1 MQSLAMS
8 FLNVTQEAAISVF
21 PHIGKGN
28 KILADHKATEA
39 MRETLHSLNAHSR
52 VVIGEGEMDN
62 APMLYIGEELGA
74 SDEPKVDI
82 AVDPIDGTTLV
93 SKGQGNAI
101 AVLAAAE
108 RGGLLH
114 APDMYMEKIAVGPKA
129 KGRIDVSAP
138 IESNV
143 TAVSEAL
150 GKPVSQLNV
159 LVQDRKRHYSLI
171 KAIQKMG
178 ASVTLFSDVDI
189 TGIVSTAVDGKD
201 VDMLVGTGGAPEG
214 VIAAAAMKSLGGDF
228 QGRLKPSNKE
238 QYNRCRVM
246 GIADPERYLTLD
258 DIVSTDRCFFAATG
272 ITDGPLLKG
281 VKSKSDAML
290 QSQTFLAAAQQYH
303 VIESVHIKS
312 QLSENVR

>member
-21 PHIGKGN
+21 PHIGKGD
-28 KILADHKATEA
+28 KMLADHKATEA

-101 AVLAAAE
+101 TVLAAAE
-108 RGGLLH
+108 RGCLLH

-129 KGRIDVSAP
+129 KGSIDLSAS

-143 TAVSEAL
+143 KSISKAL
-150 GKPVSQLNV
+150 EKPISKLNI
-159 LVQDRKRHYSLI
+159 LVQERERHQSLI
-171 KAIQKMG
+171 QAIQNMG

-189 TGIVSTAVDGKD
+189 TGIVATAVEGKD

-214 VIAAAAMKSLGGDF
+214 VIAAVAMRSLGGDF
-228 QGRLKPSNKE
+228 QGRLRPADKE
-238 QYNRCRVM
+238 QYNRCRDM
-246 GIADPERYLTLD
+246 GIADPDRYLTLD

-281 VKSKSDAML
+281 VKSINEEML
-290 QSQTFLAAAQQYH
+290 QSQTFLAADRQYH
-303 VIESVHIKS
+303 VVESVHAKS
-312 QLSENVR
+312 QLSKNAL

>member
-21 PHIGKGN
+21 PYIGKGG

-39 MRETLHSLNAHSR
+39 MRGTLHSLNAHSR

-74 SDEPKVDI
+74 SEDPKVDI

-108 RGGLLH
+108 RGCLLH
-114 APDMYMEKIAVGPKA
+114 APDMYMDKIAVGPKA
-129 KGRIDVSAP
+129 KGRIDVSAS
-138 IESNV
+138 IEANV

-150 GKPVSQLNV
+150 GKSVSQLNV
-159 LVQDRKRHYSLI
+159 LVQDRERHQSLI
-171 KAIQKMG
+171 QAIQHMG

-189 TGIVSTAVDGKD
+189 TGIVATAVEGKD

-214 VIAAAAMKSLGGDF
+214 VIAAVAMRSLGGDF
-228 QGRLKPSNKE
+228 QGRLRPADKE
-238 QYNRCRVM
+238 QYNRCRDM
-246 GIADPERYLTLD
+246 GIADPDRYLTLD
-258 DIVSTDRCFFAATG
+258 DIVSTDQCFFAATG

-281 VKSKSDAML
+281 VKSINEEML
-290 QSQTFLAAAQQYH
+290 QSHTFLAVDRQYH
-303 VIESVHIKS
+303 VVESVHVKS
-312 QLSENVR
+312 QLSGNAL